1 MRRRAIYKDKKRW
14 GGERSC
20 AASRSPEQRRLGS
33 PRGCAAPAPTPP
45 GPWAPGRRPTPAKDW
60 AAPLRCC
67 PLAHCS
73 LGTRSHAAGAGG
85 GGTIPAGVSPRT
97 AGPFSHPTL
106 SKLLGLGET
115 LRLCS
120 SAATRLSYAGLALPH
135 RQCPGGSLSR
145 LPMNGPFAAG
155 KEPREFLLLP
165 KTSSHPS
172 KGNLFSPR
180 FPPILCSHRGTHTHL
195 HSGRPTRQHPAAGA
209 WRAKPR
215 PEVRLCC
222 SGSDDFRAVFWQANP
237 ISVCS
242 VRF

>member
-14 GGERSC
+14 GGGRSC
-20 AASRSPEQRRLGS
+20 TASRSPEQRRLGS
-33 PRGCAAPAPTPP
+33 PRGCAAPTPP
-45 GPWAPGRRPTPAKDW
+45 GPWAPGRWPTPANDW
-60 AAPLRCC
+60 AALLRCC
-67 PLAHCS
+67 PLAPCS
-73 LGTRSHAAGAGG
+73 LGTRSHAAGVGG

-106 SKLLGLGET
+106 LKLLGLGDT

-120 SAATRLSYAGLALPH
+120 SAATRLSYAGLAFPH
-135 RQCPGGSLSR
+135 RQCPRGSLTR
-145 LPMNGPFAAG
+145 LPMNGPFTTG

-172 KGNLFSPR
+172 KGSLFFSL
-180 FPPILCSHRGTHTHL
+180 FPSHPVLPPGNTHPHL
-195 HSGRPTRQHPAAGA
+195 GRPTRQHPAAGA

-222 SGSDDFRAVFWQANP
+222 SGSDDFRAVFCQANP

-242 VRF
+242 VRV